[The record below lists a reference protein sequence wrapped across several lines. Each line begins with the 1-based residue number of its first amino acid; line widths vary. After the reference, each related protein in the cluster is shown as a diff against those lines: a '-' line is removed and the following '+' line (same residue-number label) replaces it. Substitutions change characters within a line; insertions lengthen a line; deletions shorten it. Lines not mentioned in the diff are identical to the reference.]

1 MATSNGLEQ
10 AAEIVERAKEETFS
24 KQSRFANFDRGQ
36 FMRSVI
42 RWVGDANLQ
51 EPPYDANSSK
61 RDTWLLEF
69 VKREPHIIGALSS
82 VISVDKNRAWTLTG
96 GRNQVNRYTAVLH
109 DFDGGMGWREGLG
122 RASNAF
128 WGTDMGS
135 PTELGR
141 IGTIG
146 PVGALYNMDPTL
158 CQLQTNI
165 DYPLRYNDPVKGWQD
180 WPTADFFRVTSMP
193 SVQDKYKGL
202 GFCAVSRALELCKTM
217 VAIYQHDQESL
228 LARAPRGIMTL
239 QGISDEQWR
248 DAVSSR
254 EAELDGLEHRYFNQ
268 VLVLAS
274 MGVEQ
279 IDAKLIALSQLP
291 AGFDIK
297 VTTDLLMMGIALC
310 FGYDVREF
318 WAVSSGALGTAT
330 ETEAMHRKAG
340 SKGGLDFVHGFQERL
355 QEELPDALQFEFEE
369 RDADGDLRDAEVAL
383 AQIKEVVAMYE
394 AGLKEGRPLVSW
406 EEGRILLAEKGRI
419 PAEWTEAEEASIATD
434 TEEARVRR
442 LREKVLSNEVMRRA
456 IELEPD
462 EPVIRYKW
470 DGSRKG
476 RTIVLWDSGA
486 SALHR
491 RAFPVAKVEQRRERV
506 RFLVEGA

>member
-10 AAEIVERAKEETFS
+10 AAEIVERAKDEIYS

-36 FMRSVI
+36 FMRSIVG
-42 RWVGDANLQ
+42 WVNDANLQ
-51 EPPYDANSSK
+51 EPPYSANSSK
-61 RDTWLLEF
+61 RDAWLLEF

-135 PTELGR
+135 ATELGR

-158 CQLQTNI
+158 CQLQANI

-180 WPTADFFRVTSMP
+180 WPTADFFRVASMP
-193 SVQDKYKGL
+193 SVQDKYRGL
-202 GFCAVSRALELCKTM
+202 GFCAVSRCLELCKTM

-228 LARAPRGIMTL
+228 LARAPRGIMTI
-239 QGISDEQWR
+239 QGISPEQWQE
-248 DAVSSR
+248 AVASR
-254 EAELDGLEHRYFNQ
+254 EGELDGLERQYFSQ
-268 VLVLAS
+268 LLVLAS

-330 ETEAMHRKAG
+330 ETENQHRKAG
-340 SKGGLDFVHGFQERL
+340 SKGGLDLIHGFQERL

-369 RDADGDLRDAEVAL
+369 RDQDADLRDAEVQQ
-383 AQIKEVVAMYE
+383 AQAKAVTMLYE
-394 AGLKEGRPLVSW
+394 SGLREGAPLVSR
-406 EEGRILLAEKGRI
+406 EEARQLLADKGII
-419 PAEWTEAEEASIATD
+419 PPGWTEAEEESIATD

-442 LREKVLSNEVMRRA
+442 LREKVLSNEVLRRA
-456 IELEPD
+456 IELEPE

-470 DGSRKG
+470 DGTVKG

-491 RAFPVAKVEQRRERV
+491 RAFPVAKAEQKRERV